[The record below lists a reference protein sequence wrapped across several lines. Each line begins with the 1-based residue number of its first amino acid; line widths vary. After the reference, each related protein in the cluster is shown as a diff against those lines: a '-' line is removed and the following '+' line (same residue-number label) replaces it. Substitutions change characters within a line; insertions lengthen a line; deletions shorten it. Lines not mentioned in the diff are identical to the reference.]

1 MMKAGM
7 EQLQAENR
15 KLKEE
20 LELLAGGDR
29 ESESEG
35 GARAVGRP
43 ASLTRATSLASASLD
58 PVLLAGLQQS
68 VSELERYMAA
78 TASLARQVRSCE
90 MDMSVAQATESMRQI
105 ARQQQSR
112 QQQLSAAAT
121 ADEGSYSATYSPDS
135 DGLSSEARGGPSSA
149 SMERD
154 VEGGGGSP
162 SEGGGAAGGAPSS
175 SSSQHMSI
183 VGKLQRLEMERRL
196 QAEEISD
203 LGEQLA
209 LSKMLAD
216 KVGGLREEGLGM

>member
-1 MMKAGM
+1 M

-135 DGLSSEARGGPSSA
+135 DGLSSEARVGPSSA

-162 SEGGGAAGGAPSS
+162 SEGGGATGGAPS